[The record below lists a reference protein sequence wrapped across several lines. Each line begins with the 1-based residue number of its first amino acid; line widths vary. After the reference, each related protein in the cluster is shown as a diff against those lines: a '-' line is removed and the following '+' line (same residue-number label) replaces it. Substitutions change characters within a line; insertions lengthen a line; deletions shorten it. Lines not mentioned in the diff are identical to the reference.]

1 MARCIYRYDEAETRK
16 QGRLVLKEDNELA
29 LNEAPSVL
37 QDSMDP
43 LEHPCDGKLYTSKSE
58 FRRVTKA
65 HGCEELGTERR
76 KRSISWEPRT
86 VLREKVEKIYY
97 DRCYDRIPK
106 NPEVPKPVLDLWNKI
121 GK

>member
-1 MARCIYRYDEAETRK
+1 MSRYVFVYDEAETRK
-16 QGRLVLKEDNELA
+16 QGRLVLKEECELKSNGA
-29 LNEAPSVL
+29 ANVL

-43 LEHPCDGKLYTSKSE
+43 LEHPCDGKFYTSKSE
-58 FRRVTKA
+58 FRKVTKA

-76 KRSISWEPRT
+76 KRSINWEPRT

-97 DRCYDRIPK
+97 DRVYDRIPR
-106 NPEVPKPVLDLWNKI
+106 NPEVPKPVLDLWNKV